1 MKSLKELIQDA
12 EGKKIAIGHFNI
24 GNLEQLKA
32 IAHVGG
38 RLHVPVIIGVSEG
51 ERAYLGV
58 KHVVDFVKSYNEQH
72 AENPPAG
79 GGFRLFLNADH
90 THSVEKIKEAV
101 EAGFDAVLFDPT
113 PNFVGREAGGGKF
126 SLEENI
132 KMTREAVNVAK
143 SINPN
148 VIVEGEL
155 GYIGSSSEI
164 LSGVP
169 SGAAIRPEDLT
180 KPEDALR
187 FVKETGVDLLAPAVG
202 NIHGMLARPN
212 SPDGEEGGFE
222 NPRIDIVRIKEIREI
237 VGVPLVLH
245 GGSGIVD
252 EDFTAAINAGI
263 SIIHIST
270 ELRYIWR
277 KELEEA
283 LRENP
288 LEIAPYKVMPE
299 VIKAIEEIV
308 EKRIKLFS
316 KL

>member
-1 MKSLKELIQDA
+1 MLLTELIQEA
-12 EGKKIAIGHFNI
+12 EQEKIAIGHFNI

-38 RLHVPVIIGVSEG
+38 KLRVPVIIGVSEG

-72 AENPPAG
+72 AEE

-90 THSVEKIKEAV
+90 THSIEKIKEAV

-113 PNFVGREAGGGKF
+113 PNFIGRGASGEKF
-126 SLEENI
+126 SLEDNI
-132 KMTREAVNVAK
+132 KMTREVVNIAK

-180 KPEDALR
+180 KPEDALK

-202 NIHGMLARPN
+202 NIHGMLKDMP
-212 SPDGEEGGFE
+212 
-222 NPRIDIVRIKEIREI
+222 NPRIDIERIKKIREI
-237 VGVPLVLH
+237 GGVPLVLH

-299 VIKAIEEIV
+299 VIKAIEEVV
-308 EKRIKLFS
+308 EKRVKLFS
-316 KL
+316 KI

>member
-1 MKSLKELIQDA
+1 MKSLKELIREA
-12 EGKKIAIGHFNI
+12 EEKKIAIGHFNI

-38 RLHVPVIIGVSEG
+38 RLNIPVIIGVSEG

-58 KHVVDFVKSYNEQH
+58 HHVVDFVKSYNDEH
-72 AENPPAG
+72 AID

-90 THSVEKIKEAV
+90 TRSIEKIKEAV

-113 PNFVGREAGGGKF
+113 PNFVGNGAGSGKL

-132 KMTREAVNVAK
+132 RMTKEVAKIAK
-143 SINPN
+143 SINPD
-148 VIVEGEL
+148 VLVEGEL

-169 SGAAIRPEDLT
+169 EGAAIRSEDLT
-180 KPEDALR
+180 KSEDALR
-187 FVKETGVDLLAPAVG
+187 FVKETGIDLLAPAVG
-202 NIHGMLARPN
+202 NIHGMLKDVP
-212 SPDGEEGGFE
+212 
-222 NPRIDIVRIKEIREI
+222 NPRIDIQRIKEIHEI
-237 VGVPLVLH
+237 AGVPLVLH

-299 VIKAIEEIV
+299 VIKAIEEVV
-308 EKRIKLFS
+308 EKRVRLFS